1 MFQIAPALITNIAAL
16 SGGGGGGGGG
26 LDGSESDGTNILFT
40 GEANFT
46 SGWSNLNGSLTANTA
61 AGADGTTTAAYFLEN
76 TNNSRHGVYATP
88 TIGGGNTRTYS
99 IYAKS
104 ITRQY
109 LQVII
114 ANNAGTSA
122 KIYAYFDL
130 SGGTVTDSAILVNS
144 GVTTLGT
151 CTIEA
156 GANGYWKCTL
166 PGVKVNN
173 TDNTPYWQ
181 LMCSDVA
188 TYGAPLSSDSPSF
201 TGNTSNGL
209 RLWRP
214 KVT

>member
-1 MFQIAPALITNIAAL
+1 MFQVYPGLVSNIAAL
-16 SGGGGGGGGG
+16 SGSGGGGGGG
-26 LDGSESDGTNILFT
+26 LDGSESDGTTILNA

-61 AGADGTTTAAYFLEN
+61 AGADGTTTAADFLEN
-76 TNNSRHGVYATP
+76 TNNSRHGTYATP
-88 TIGGGNTRTYS
+88 TIGGGSTRTYS
-99 IYAKS
+99 VYAKS
-104 ITRQY
+104 ITRRYMQMF
-109 LQVII
+109 I
-114 ANNAGTSA
+114 ANNGGTA
-122 KIYAYFDL
+122 AAIYIYFDL
-130 SGGTVTDSAILVNS
+130 QSGSVTDSAILINS

-151 CTIEA
+151 PTIEA
-156 GANGYWKCTL
+156 GANGYWKCTA
-166 PGVKVNN
+166 PGVKVNA

-188 TYGAPLSSDSPSF
+188 TYGAPLSSNSPSF